1 MKLSIAAPAVAAL
14 AAITL
19 VTAPIA
25 SAGPEDNFLQ
35 VLSENGIK
43 WPQGKDQAV
52 IETGKAV
59 CQDWSNGATFNQE
72 VGDLKGAT
80 NWSDYQIGVFI
91 GASTAAFCPQYKSK
105 LPT

>member
-1 MKLSIAAPAVAAL
+1 MKLRIAAPAVAAL

-25 SAGPEDNFLQ
+25 SAGPEESFLQ
-35 VLSENGIK
+35 VLTQNGIK

-59 CQDWSNGATFNQE
+59 CSDWSNGATFSQE
-72 VGDLKGAT
+72 VSDLQGAT
-80 NWSDYQIGVFI
+80 DWSDYQVGVFI
-91 GASTAAFCPQYKSK
+91 GAATAAFCPQYKSK

>member
-1 MKLSIAAPAVAAL
+1 MKLTIAAPAVAAL

-25 SAGPEDNFLQ
+25 SAGPEENFLQ
-35 VLSENGIK
+35 VLTENGIK
-43 WPQGKDQAV
+43 WPPGKDQAV
-52 IETGKAV
+52 IDTGKAV
-59 CQDWSNGATFNQE
+59 CQDWAGGASFNQE
-72 VGDLKGAT
+72 VSDIQGAT
-80 NWSDYQIGVFI
+80 DWSDYQIGVFI